1 MIYSVDAKKS
11 LTAQP
16 LEPWQIPDQD
26 ITLAASR
33 KGPFDSHVRAEK
45 GPEAISGLACQRYIV
60 SAIAPAFPSTR
71 STCSPRVPDIST
83 REPLL
88 HIRKLNLI
96 GSE

>member
-1 MIYSVDAKKS
+1 VISVDAKKT
-11 LTAQP
+11 LPAQP
-16 LEPWQIPDQD
+16 LEPWQKPDQD

-33 KGPFDSHVRAEK
+33 KGSFDSHVSAEK
-45 GPEAISGLACQRYIV
+45 GPKAISGLACQRYNV
-60 SAIAPAFPSTR
+60 SAIAPAFTCTGSA
-71 STCSPRVPDIST
+71 CSPRVPDIST